1 MSGRL
6 EGKVTLVTGAGSG
19 IGRVSAELLAR
30 EGGRVVVADADEA
43 AGNEVADRIR
53 GDGGES
59 RFIPCDVTDGE
70 QVANLVDAIVGEY
83 GRLDCAFNNAG
94 VRGTPSLVAD
104 VPEDVWD
111 QVLAVDLKGVWLCMA
126 SEIPKMVE
134 QGSGSIV
141 NMASTAGMVGWPQ
154 ISAYSAAKFGVRGL
168 TKAAALEY
176 ARSNVRI
183 NAVCPGFVE
192 TPMLFAAI
200 DGASRDSES
209 YLEIA
214 AKQPMNRMGQP
225 EEVAEAVLW
234 LLSDASSYAT
244 GSDLVIDGGYL
255 AGEILD

>member
-19 IGRVSAELLAR
+19 IGRVTAELLAR

-43 AGNEVADRIR
+43 AGNAVADRIR
-53 GDGGES
+53 GDGGEAS
-59 RFIPCDVTDGE
+59 FIACDVTDGE
-70 QVANLVDAIVGEY
+70 QVASLVDAVVGEY
-83 GRLDCAFNNAG
+83 QRLDCAFNNAG
-94 VRGTPSLVAD
+94 VRGTPSLAAD
-104 VPEDVWD
+104 LPEDVWD

-126 SEIPKMVE
+126 SELPKMVE

-192 TPMLFAAI
+192 TPMLFEAI
-200 DGASRDSES
+200 DGASRDSAE

-244 GSDLVIDGGYL
+244 GTDLVIDGGYL
-255 AGEILD
+255 AGEMLD